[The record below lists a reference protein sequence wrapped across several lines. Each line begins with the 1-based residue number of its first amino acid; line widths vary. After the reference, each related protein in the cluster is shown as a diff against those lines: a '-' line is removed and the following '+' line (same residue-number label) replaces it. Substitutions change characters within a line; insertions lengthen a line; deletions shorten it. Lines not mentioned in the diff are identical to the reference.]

1 MRRFSSA
8 DGDAVS
14 EGVMNGDAVNGHKVQ
29 GSAVPAQTVNSVVEA
44 VARITQGADAVGTGF
59 FVLPGWLL
67 TCAHVHDPDSPHPL
81 TVHWQGEVL
90 PVREAVRPAAGGAP
104 DLCLLRVDR
113 TDHPLLPIGPS
124 GYGIFGF
131 FAYGHQWEERG
142 YRGYPATG
150 RVSGTAPYRGRP
162 GFPEEQQRLLVLTG
176 ATIRPGIS
184 GGPVHSLA
192 DDRVV
197 GVVKRSNPDGGGY
210 AVPVEEAEK
219 LRPGLLAE
227 NAAAVA
233 RAAAG
238 TGHDDAGRRSGAVSA
253 YLMNLQREHSYVA
266 FANLERDVRL
276 DEVYVT
282 LTLASDTL
290 DGSAFSRR
298 SGGGIES
305 MSDGVPEKRGARR
318 DRGSPQA
325 RVRRP
330 DASLGELLA
339 SPCATVLGEPG
350 AGKTTLLRHL
360 LVRTCR
366 DELFPGDLPVFVRI
380 ASLTDEPDCLR
391 AHVRRVHPQVAD
403 ELLRAC
409 DTGRAVFFLDGLDEA
424 PAALQRRVTEEVRRL
439 LAAQNRFFITC
450 RTVAYPRGLLPGT
463 FRVFECV
470 GFSRSQRG
478 RFLARWFDD
487 RPGLAHDIE
496 RQIDASPAL
505 AKFGQNPLM
514 LSLLSA
520 AQGEHDESRVPR
532 QRTELY
538 TILLDVLLTGRRDDR
553 EGTGLLLLK
562 RSFLGWLALELMNLR
577 RESFGEE
584 EFYALWDRFVT
595 HNPGRAAPTDTPY
608 RMLSTLTEQDAVLHR
623 GPDGRYAFLHLTL
636 QEYLAARALSLRPDG
651 PQTALRHRADPRWE
665 EVLRLFTGLLEQR
678 DAEWFTHRVA
688 FSDTGEP
695 RSVEE
700 LALAAR
706 CASDGLSLA
715 GPVCD
720 ALVDELTPV
729 AFGPGS
735 PLGVEATHALAG
747 LAAAFPE
754 YVDTVTELL
763 FHDPHGQPASFPR
776 YVDFL
781 GLVASEAAVQVL
793 TGILDRL
800 QSADPSTRG
809 QGPSTRGPGLSTM
822 GPDPEGAHDL
832 EDFVLSTVET
842 VEALGRCGRA
852 DSVPLL
858 SVLLS
863 HPMSAVAGASAQAL
877 TELPLTPAAAGTLMA
892 AAHGA
897 PDRVWPPLAMR
908 VTSPEFVR
916 GTMRSLFVDAPDPLG
931 QLAIRH
937 AVDPE
942 WVEGDGRF
950 HSRLYAE
957 AADDRARANLL
968 GLTSLNVYAENTE
981 QVLSTALD
989 AQAAQR
995 LRVAAVSF
1003 VLRGRPK
1010 HTERL
1015 VAGLLDEGDRTLVRA
1030 ATAALARTGN
1040 TQAHALLREHALRPG
1055 QDWLIDL
1062 CLRLFLQ
1069 VSAPSCRAW
1078 LRTVRTTRC
1087 APADSERLRLALLCS
1102 SALRDPSVF
1111 PALDDLLRHSGPA
1124 GLADRVT
1131 AYRALARLENPRS
1144 ENMLLR
1150 ALYDEDDAMAT
1161 VHGIEALGTLRTP
1174 VAENALLT
1182 CLDPAHWPPAW
1193 PARAPDPG
1201 QGDQRPSDQRVLA
1214 AVVALARSGTTRA
1227 IAPLQELSSRPSEPA
1242 GVRRMAYEAVRT
1254 IRYYATDD
1262 DPDTP
1267 QTGP

>member
-1 MRRFSSA
+1 MS
-8 DGDAVS
+8 G
-14 EGVMNGDAVNGHKVQ
+14 GP
-29 GSAVPAQTVNSVVEA
+29 VPAQTVTAVVEA
-44 VARITQGADAVGTGF
+44 VARITQGPDAIGTGF

-67 TCAHVHDPDSPHPL
+67 TCAHVHDADSPHPL
-81 TVHWQGEVL
+81 TVHWQGERL
-90 PVREAVRPAAGGAP
+90 PVRETVRPAPGGAP

-142 YRGYPATG
+142 YRGYPAAGQVVGAT
-150 RVSGTAPYRGRP
+150 PYRGRP

-176 ATIRPGIS
+176 ATIKPGIS

-233 RAAAG
+233 RSARPVHG
-238 TGHDDAGRRSGAVSA
+238 DAGGRSAAVSA

-298 SGGGIES
+298 SDGGIES
-305 MSDGVPEKRGARR
+305 TSDGVPEKRDARR

-325 RVRRP
+325 RTRRP

-380 ASLTDEPDCLR
+380 ASLTDESDCLR
-391 AHVRRVHPQVAD
+391 AHLRRVHPQVAD
-403 ELLRAC
+403 ELLHAC

-439 LAAQNRFFITC
+439 LAAQNRFFVTC

-470 GFSRSQRG
+470 GFSRGQRG
-478 RFLARWFDD
+478 RFLARWFED
-487 RPGLAHDIE
+487 RPALAHDVE
-496 RQIDASPAL
+496 RQIDASPAM

-520 AQGEHDESRVPR
+520 AQGEYGESLVPR

-538 TILLDVLLTGRRDDR
+538 TVLLDVLLTGRRDDR
-553 EGTGLLLLK
+553 DGAGSVLLK

-584 EFYALWDRFVT
+584 EFYDLWNRFVT
-595 HNPGRAAPTDTPY
+595 QSPGRVAPADTPY

-651 PQTALRHRADPRWE
+651 PETALRHRADPRWE
-665 EVLRLFTGLLEQR
+665 EVLRLFTGLLDQT

-688 FSDTGEP
+688 FTDTGEP

-706 CASDGLSLA
+706 CASDGLSEA

-720 ALVDELTPV
+720 ALVEGLTPV

-735 PLGVEATHALAG
+735 PLGVEATHALAA

-754 YVDTVTELL
+754 YVDTIAELL
-763 FHDPHGQPASFPR
+763 FRDPHGQTVPFPR

-781 GLVASEAAVQVL
+781 GLVASETAAQVL

-800 QSADPSTRG
+800 RSADPSV
-809 QGPSTRGPGLSTM
+809 QGRDPG
-822 GPDPEGAHDL
+822 GAHDL

-842 VEALGRCGRA
+842 VEALGRCGRPE
-852 DSVPLL
+852 SVPLL
-858 SVLLS
+858 SALLS
-863 HPMSAVAGASAQAL
+863 HPMSAVAGAAAQAL
-877 TELPLTPAAAGTLMA
+877 AELPLTPAAAGALMGTSHA
-892 AAHGA
+892 AG
-897 PDRVWPPLAMR
+897 DRAWAPLAMR

-937 AVDPE
+937 VVDPE

-950 HSRLYAE
+950 HSRLFAE

-968 GLTSLNVYAENTE
+968 GLTSLGVYAENTE

-989 AQAAQR
+989 AQADQR

-1003 VLRGRPK
+1003 VLRSRPK

-1015 VAGLLDEGDRTLVRA
+1015 VAALLDEGDRTLLRA

-1040 TQAHALLREHALRPG
+1040 TQAHTLLREHALRPG
-1055 QDWLIDL
+1055 QDWLIDQ
-1062 CLRLFLQ
+1062 CLRLFVQ
-1069 VSAPSCRAW
+1069 APALSCRAW

-1087 APADSERLRLALLCS
+1087 GPADGERLRLALLCS
-1102 SALRDPSVF
+1102 SALRDPSVL
-1111 PALDDLLRHSGPA
+1111 PALDDLLRRSGPA

-1131 AYRALARLENPRS
+1131 AYRALARLENPRA
-1144 ENMLLR
+1144 EGMLLR
-1150 ALYDEDDAMAT
+1150 ALYEEDDAIAT
-1161 VHGIEALGTLRTP
+1161 VQGIEALGTLRTP
-1174 VAENALLT
+1174 TAENALLT

-1193 PARAPDPG
+1193 PARTPDPG

-1214 AVVALARSGTTRA
+1214 AVVALARSGTPRA
-1227 IAPLQELSSRPSEPA
+1227 IGPLQDLSHRPSETA
-1242 GVRRMAYEAVRT
+1242 GVRHMAYEAVRT
-1254 IRYYATDD
+1254 IRYYASDE
-1262 DPDTP
+1262 DPDTGQAVP
-1267 QTGP
+1267 R